1 MKDTPSLDEHEGVS
15 SIEELLDSLLG
26 AEGDGGRTSVD
37 DIVTAVGRRSF
48 GPLLLLAGLVTL
60 APLIGDIP
68 GVPTLMATLVLLVAV
83 QLLMGRDHFWLPA
96 WLLKRSIARDKLD
109 RAVTWMRKPARVV
122 DRVLYPRLR
131 FLTRRLGT
139 MGIAVMCIV
148 IALAMPPMEFVPFT
162 ANGAGLALTVFGLAL
177 IANDGLIAILGYII
191 TLGILTLV
199 VVNLM

>member
-48 GPLLLLAGLVTL
+48 GPLLLLAGLITL

-68 GVPTLMATLVLLVAV
+68 GVPTLMAILVLLVAV
-83 QLLMGRDHFWLPA
+83 QLLMGRDHFWLPG

-177 IANDGLIAILGYII
+177 IVNDGLIAILGYII